1 MTIGNNFSYFS
12 NDNKCY
18 SNTQNNVLSN
28 NMDSSF
34 NKYTYIIDKTNAID
48 EHDPINACKEKA
60 IEEQTKMFV
69 VSDMEKATP
78 KTFSYNCYIP
88 NKEYLNSCSIDT
100 FGDRFNESVTESLF
114 KPFHD
119 LLNDLF
125 YNNTTTR
132 SVAIEDQN
140 NINYYANKTTL
151 TDGPKCFRINNN
163 ESDINRAFGI
173 KDNYVIYKTK
183 LIASN
188 TTDTDSESLDIQILN
203 SYKEYRD
210 TLYLGQP
217 GNKDDY
223 ITKKTEVY
231 GEIADALYNLNLC
244 PATSATIS
252 LNSNSQAVRT
262 YNNSMCKYTNFR
274 KKMSDSLSN
283 IQTDL
288 SNISLITSY
297 DTIYL
302 EELQELIDSQKI
314 ELKNLLGLDSG
325 NNGKLQDTLDLKNL
339 KLSEN
344 IILLLIITTV
354 IFIYSKKLI

>member
-18 SNTQNNVLSN
+18 SNTQNNDLSN

-34 NKYTYIIDKTNAID
+34 NKYTYIIDTTNATDIR
-48 EHDPINACKEKA
+48 DPINACKEKA

-78 KTFSYNCYIP
+78 RTFSYNCYIP

-100 FGDRFNESVTESLF
+100 FGDRFNTSVTQSLF
-114 KPFHD
+114 KPFND
-119 LLNDLF
+119 LLNHLF
-125 YNNTTTR
+125 YNNSTTT
-132 SVAIEDQN
+132 SVNIDDQN
-140 NINYYANKTTL
+140 DILHYGDKATL

-163 ESDINRAFGI
+163 ESNINRAFGI

-183 LIASN
+183 LIPDN
-188 TTDTDSESLDIQILN
+188 NRDRDSESLDIQIQN

-210 TLYLGQP
+210 TLYLGQS
-217 GNKDDY
+217 GNKDY
-223 ITKKTEVY
+223 YMSKKNEVFTS
-231 GEIADALYNLNLC
+231 IADALQSLSLC
-244 PATSATIS
+244 NADITNTD
-252 LNSNSQAVRT
+252 SNEVRL
-262 YNNSMCKYTNFR
+262 YKRRLCEYINFR
-274 KKMSDSLSN
+274 KKVSDSLSN

-302 EELQELIDSQKI
+302 EELQELIDNQKI